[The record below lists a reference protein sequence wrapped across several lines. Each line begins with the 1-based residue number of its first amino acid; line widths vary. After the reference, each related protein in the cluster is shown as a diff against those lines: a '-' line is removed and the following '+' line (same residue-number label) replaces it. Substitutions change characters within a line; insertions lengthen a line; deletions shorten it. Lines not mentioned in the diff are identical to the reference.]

1 MSEKKLILVVDDESH
16 ILHVVCLKL
25 SNAGYET
32 ITACD
37 GEEGYNLA
45 IEHKPDLIITDYQ
58 MPFMSGL
65 EMCGKLCAE
74 LGEDKIPAIMLTA
87 RGFSLSDDDIARVN
101 ILHVMSKP
109 FSPREVLALTQSI
122 LCDDTEAKEAA

>member
-1 MSEKKLILVVDDESH
+1 MSDKKLILVVDDESH

-25 SNAGYET
+25 KNAGYET
-32 ITACD
+32 ITASD

-45 IEHKPDLIITDYQ
+45 MEHRPDLIITDYQ

-65 EMCGKLCAE
+65 EMCGKLCSD
-74 LGEDKIPAIMLTA
+74 LGDEKIPAIMLTA

-101 ILHVMSKP
+101 ILEVMSKP
-109 FSPREVLALTQSI
+109 FSPREVLSLTKNI
-122 LCDDTEAKEAA
+122 LDADENTKEAA